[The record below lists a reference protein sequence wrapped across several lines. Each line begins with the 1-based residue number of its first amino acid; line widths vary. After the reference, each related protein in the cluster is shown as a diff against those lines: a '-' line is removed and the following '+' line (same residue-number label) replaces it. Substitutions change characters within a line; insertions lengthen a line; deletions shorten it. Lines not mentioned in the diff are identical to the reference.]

1 MLTIIILLNLN
12 LPAIEIK
19 ADIGKDR
26 TKYINAMREADNGS
40 YSELENLISEAL
52 IESLKKLN
60 KI

>member
-26 TKYINAMREADNGS
+26 TKYINAMREADNGN
-40 YSELENLISEAL
+40 YSGLENLISEAL